1 MIEACFHGGGNIRL
15 RDRDYDGGMATS
27 IDQKN
32 FVKTALRLPP
42 ELHAAVHESAQK
54 NGRSYNA
61 ELVERI
67 QGSFEE
73 LVSKDGVNLLLG
85 LQYDLAAS
93 QTNLHMA
100 RLRLTELANAVI
112 GLHDR
117 MGRLS
122 KEDLQADIS
131 VLKVTA
137 EHFLKR
143 HRSDFAQLQEAYS
156 AAEEAAQG
164 LAKLFA
170 DAEQS
175 EADIAEG
182 MLTELRSGKP
192 RKPKP

>member
-1 MIEACFHGGGNIRL
+1 
-15 RDRDYDGGMATS
+15 MATS

-54 NGRSYNA
+54 SGRSYNA

-85 LQYDLAAS
+85 LQYDLAAC
-93 QTNLHMA
+93 QTNLHIA

-112 GLHDR
+112 GLHAR

-137 EHFLKR
+137 DHFLKR

-156 AAEEAAQG
+156 AAEEAAQE
-164 LAKLFA
+164 LAKLFE
-170 DAEQS
+170 DAEHS
-175 EADIAEG
+175 EADIAEE

-192 RKPKP
+192 RNPKPRP